1 MWLLIIRLRLTHH
14 TNAAQSER
22 SNTTCVLQFV
32 YIAKI
37 GATSLQSQKA
47 GFWSPLERTV
57 AGREMGLRGAG
68 HVPGATP
75 TGVLFVMLHPPV
87 HL

>member
-1 MWLLIIRLRLTHH
+1 MAPHH
-14 TNAAQSER
+14 KTEADASHEC
-22 SNTTCVLQFV
+22 STCVLQFV